1 MWLCPWVSN
10 SPFLSLGIY
19 SVRWRYRTAILGHDC
34 LPCRR
39 RSAPRGWW
47 PSVGLLSGK
56 QGRVTWGAE
65 GVRALGGGTSPQ
77 GRYLVVMGLLEESGL
92 WD

>member
-1 MWLCPWVSN
+1 M
-10 SPFLSLGIY
+10 
-19 SVRWRYRTAILGHDC
+19 
-34 LPCRR
+34 
-39 RSAPRGWW
+39 
-47 PSVGLLSGK
+47 GLLSGK

-65 GVRALGGGTSPQ
+65 GVQALGGGTSLQ

>member
-1 MWLCPWVSN
+1 M
-10 SPFLSLGIY
+10 
-19 SVRWRYRTAILGHDC
+19 
-34 LPCRR
+34 
-39 RSAPRGWW
+39 
-47 PSVGLLSGK
+47 GLLSGK